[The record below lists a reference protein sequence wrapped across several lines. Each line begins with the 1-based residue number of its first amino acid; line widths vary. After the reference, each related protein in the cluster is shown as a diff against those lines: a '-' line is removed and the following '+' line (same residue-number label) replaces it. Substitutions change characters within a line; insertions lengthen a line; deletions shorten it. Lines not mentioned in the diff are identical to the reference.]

1 MPPKICPVN
10 HLLLLQPKMQRKNIM
25 GLCSKMK
32 KWKAMVKK
40 CDIFNEFM
48 AEFLGTFILI
58 LFGCGSVAQA
68 VVTRGALGNLLTI
81 NMGFSLGVMLAVY
94 VAGGV
99 SGAHVNPAV
108 SLAMMILKRLPPEK
122 FPLYLVAQFL
132 GAFAGASVVYGL
144 YYDALM
150 AYTNGVFVVTG
161 PSATAQI
168 FASYPD
174 KSTSVLIGTAAL
186 IVGILAVTDEK
197 NNGAPK
203 GLQPLAI
210 SLIIT
215 AIAVSMGTNGY
226 PINPARDLSPRVLTA
241 LTGWGL
247 DVFSAGGYWFWI
259 PLVGPMVGALL
270 GVAVYTLFIHCSEPE
285 KQEQLPGPCEMT
297 TEI

>member
-174 KSTSVLIGTAAL
+174 KSTSVLSSWHSRSDCGHPGRHGREEQWRSKRPATS
-186 IVGILAVTDEK
+186 GH
-197 NNGAPK
+197 
-203 GLQPLAI
+203 QPDHHGHR
-210 SLIIT
+210 S
-215 AIAVSMGTNGY
+215 VHGY
-226 PINPARDLSPRVLTA
+226 EWLSHQPSSRPQP
-241 LTGWGL
+241 TGPHGSDWL
-247 DVFSAGGYWFWI
+247 
-259 PLVGPMVGALL
+259 GPGCV
-270 GVAVYTLFIHCSEPE
+270 
-285 KQEQLPGPCEMT
+285 Q
-297 TEI
+297 